1 MKYWRLRSSLAMAF
15 TCKNKQPN
23 IRMSNDFIK
32 WKWKMV
38 KGLMKT
44 MHLYVVPLSFFLLSF
59 KCERRINDVRSK
71 CDFTQQKCFSKKSQN
86 LLEL

>member
-1 MKYWRLRSSLAMAF
+1 
-15 TCKNKQPN
+15 
-23 IRMSNDFIK
+23 
-32 WKWKMV
+32 MV